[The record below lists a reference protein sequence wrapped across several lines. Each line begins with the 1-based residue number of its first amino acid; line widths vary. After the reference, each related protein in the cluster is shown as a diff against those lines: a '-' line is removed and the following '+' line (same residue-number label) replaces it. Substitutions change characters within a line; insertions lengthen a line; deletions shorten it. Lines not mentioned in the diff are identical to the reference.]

1 MQNAVWTAHARQ
13 SVRRL
18 CLFVSVLLPGAVLLA
33 EPGQTGAKEDANKP
47 TLEQALKDKA
57 PEIQR
62 ILWEKMD
69 HPKDCLHIGVLK
81 FQVQVGKGPPNRD
94 AGPLNL
100 YMARRLE
107 AALILRLHQQEDKV
121 RILHNPGEQV
131 KTPADLTE
139 KRGREV
145 IFAEGKRRYRPAW
158 WGNKQEDI
166 PAHVFL
172 TGVVK
177 IQEAG
182 ETAEILIQA
191 FDRRCDLVEVCAF
204 QTAADPRLLT
214 EAGFSFV
221 LSRGTG
227 TIKDWEVA
235 LANMNTAKAD
245 QKRPTARELL
255 RQAPIDFQILYNG
268 VQQPIAEDG
277 TVPEPTSKDVVT
289 FRLRHNNTDTKI
301 YGVILKLNGRN
312 TLWPDDA
319 DADDFFCCK
328 KWLVK
333 PHNNFEVK
341 GFQTGMKTANEF
353 KVLPPKESRKKA
365 LYYGEHAG
373 TFTVIILEGRDKDEK
388 PLIVPDRLP
397 DVMVIARGV
406 PDGLNDFG
414 SLKALQ
420 DRLLAKPQPVEGKVV
435 PKGIIEAGD
444 KEKEHRVNLEP
455 FDASAKR
462 ITVIQIRYYKP

>member
-18 CLFVSVLLPGAVLLA
+18 CLFVSVLLAGAVLLA
-33 EPGQTGAKEDANKP
+33 VPGQTGAKEGVNKP

-57 PEIQR
+57 SEIQQF
-62 ILWEKMD
+62 LWEKMD

-81 FQVQVGKGPPNRD
+81 FQVQVGNGPLSKN

-107 AALILRLHQQEDKV
+107 VALILSLCQQEDRI

-131 KTPADLTE
+131 KTTTDLTE

-145 IFAEGKRRYRPAW
+145 FFGERRYRPAW

-172 TGVVK
+172 TGEVK
-177 IQEAG
+177 IQEEG
-182 ETAEILIQA
+182 ETAEILIRA
-191 FDRRCDLVEVCAF
+191 FDRRCEAPVKGCAF
-204 QTAADPRLLT
+204 QTATDPRMLT
-214 EAGFSFV
+214 ESGASFV
-221 LSRGTG
+221 LSRGS
-227 TIKDWEVA
+227 IDDWKVV
-235 LANMNTAKAD
+235 MSNTQPAKAD

-277 TVPEPTSKDVVT
+277 TVPEPTSKDAVT
-289 FRLRHNNTDTKI
+289 FRLKHNERDTKT
-301 YGVILKLNGRN
+301 YGVILKVNGLN

-319 DADDFFCCK
+319 DADDDFFRCY

-333 PHNNFEVK
+333 PHGNFEVK
-341 GFQTGMKTANEF
+341 GFQTGQETAKAF
-353 KVLPPKESRKKA
+353 TVLSAKESRQKK

-373 TFTVIILEGRDKDEK
+373 TFTVIILEGKDNDEK
-388 PLIVPDRLP
+388 PPVMPDRP
-397 DVMVIARGV
+397 RDEVAIAHGV
-406 PDGLNDFG
+406 PNGLNDFG

-420 DRLLAKPQPVEGKVV
+420 DRLLAKPQPAEGKVV

-462 ITVIQIRYYKP
+462 IPVIQIRYYKP